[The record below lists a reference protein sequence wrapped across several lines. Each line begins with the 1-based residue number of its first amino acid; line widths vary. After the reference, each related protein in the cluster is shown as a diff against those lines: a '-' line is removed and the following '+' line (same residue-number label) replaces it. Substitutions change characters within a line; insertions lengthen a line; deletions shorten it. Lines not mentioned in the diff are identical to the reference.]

1 MKKTISQASAV
12 AAAVQK
18 VNGSAGAIVQA
29 ATQADKARGKLADQ
43 VRALFASPVPVI
55 GTTLAAVFEQL
66 AEQLTKKEQIDA
78 EAWGR
83 IANGIATHV
92 RQIWGAIAEESRPA
106 VCYIALDRGACT
118 AKVVILEKPTKS
130 ELKAAIGHDTK
141 AFNAANARLFPAKPA
156 ASKPAKTGKGPAVS
170 VSDKN
175 APRVDSI
182 GAIMEQLAAFS
193 SADLHELNKRIA
205 AEIDRRTAAAL
216 EKAEK
221 KGRGNTAAGKPDA
234 KARPNGET
242 QKKARQSAQD
252 KAAA

>member
-1 MKKTISQASAV
+1 MQTISQKKAV
-12 AAAVQK
+12 AAAVEK
-18 VNGSAGAIVQA
+18 VTGSAGAIVQA

-55 GTTLAAVFEQL
+55 STTLAAVFEQL
-66 AEQLTKKEQIDA
+66 ADQLTKKEQIDA

-83 IANGIATHV
+83 IANSIATHV
-92 RQIWGAIAEESRPA
+92 RQIWGALSEESRPQI
-106 VCYIALDRGACT
+106 CYIALDRGACK
-118 AKVVILEKPTKS
+118 ANVVILEKPTKG
-130 ELKAAIGHDTK
+130 EVKAALGHDKK
-141 AFNAANARLFPAKPA
+141 AYNAAEQRLFPKKPA
-156 ASKPAKTGKGPAVS
+156 ASKPAATGKGPAVS

-175 APRVDSI
+175 APRVDAI

-221 KGRGNTAAGKPDA
+221 KGRGNTAAGKPNAKSRGESQA
-234 KARPNGET
+234 KAAEL
-242 QKKARQSAQD
+242 A

>member
-83 IANGIATHV
+83 IANSIATHV

-106 VCYIALDRGACT
+106 VCYIALDRGACK
-118 AKVVILEKPTKS
+118 ANVVILEKPTKG
-130 ELKAAIGHDTK
+130 EVKAALGHDQK
-141 AFNAANARLFPAKPA
+141 ALNAANARLFPAKPA

-221 KGRGNTAAGKPDA
+221 KGRGNTAAGKPNAKSRGESQA
-234 KARPNGET
+234 KAAELA
-242 QKKARQSAQD
+242 KS
-252 KAAA
+252 KAA

>member
-1 MKKTISQASAV
+1 MQTTSQNKAV

-18 VNGSAGAIVQA
+18 VNGSAAAIVQA

-55 GTTLAAVFEQL
+55 GTTLESVFVQL

-78 EAWGR
+78 ESWAR
-83 IANGIATHV
+83 IANSIATHV

-106 VCYIALDRGACT
+106 VCYIALDRGACK
-118 AKVVILEKPTKS
+118 ANVIILEKPTKG
-130 ELKAAIGHDTK
+130 EVKAALGHDQK
-141 AFNAANARLFPAKPA
+141 ALNAVNARLFPAKPA
-156 ASKPAKTGKGPAVS
+156 ASKPAATGKGPAVS

-221 KGRGNTAAGKPDA
+221 RGRGNTAAGKPNAKSRGESQA
-234 KARPNGET
+234 KAAELA
-242 QKKARQSAQD
+242 KATA
-252 KAAA
+252 

>member
-1 MKKTISQASAV
+1 MHTISQKKAV
-12 AAAVQK
+12 AAAVEK
-18 VNGSAGAIVQA
+18 VTGSAGAIVQA

-66 AEQLTKKEQIDA
+66 AEQLTKKCQIDA

-83 IANGIATHV
+83 IANSIATHV
-92 RQIWGAIAEESRPA
+92 RQIWAAIPEEGRPQI
-106 VCYIALDRGACT
+106 CYIALDRGACK
-118 AKVVILEKPTKS
+118 ANVVILEKPT
-130 ELKAAIGHDTK
+130 EGQVKAALGHDQK
-141 AFNAANARLFPAKPA
+141 ALNAANARLFPAKPA
-156 ASKPAKTGKGPAVS
+156 ASKPAVTGKGPAVS

-175 APRVDSI
+175 SPRVDSI

-193 SADLHELNKRIA
+193 QADLHELNKRIA

-221 KGRGNTAAGKPDA
+221 EGRGASAAGKPNAKSRGESQSKAAELA
-234 KARPNGET
+234 KAV
-242 QKKARQSAQD
+242 A
-252 KAAA
+252 

>member
-1 MKKTISQASAV
+1 MKVISQAQAQAQAV
-12 AAAVQK
+12 SK

-55 GTTLAAVFEQL
+55 ATTLESVFVQL

-83 IANGIATHV
+83 IANSIATHV

-118 AKVVILEKPTKS
+118 ANVVILEKPTKG
-130 ELKAAIGHDTK
+130 EVKAALGHDQK
-141 AFNAANARLFPAKPA
+141 ALNAANARLFPAKPA
-156 ASKPAKTGKGPAVS
+156 ASKPAATGKGPAVS

-175 APRVDSI
+175 APRVDAI

-221 KGRGNTAAGKPDA
+221 KGRGASAAGKPNAKSRGESQA
-234 KARPNGET
+234 KAAELA
-242 QKKARQSAQD
+242 KSKEA
-252 KAAA
+252 